1 MTHQPASYVVQ
12 MTNDTDEPQNSPDK
26 MNLFSDMTIRKG
38 FIRKVFFILTFQL
51 MITLGIICLFI
62 FCIPI
67 KTWVLL
73 NPWFTYILIPAL
85 FVLIIILACFE
96 DARCKVPENFFLLF
110 IFTLVEGMLLGSIS
124 VFYHA
129 EELMWAVGG
138 TSLVTWGLILLA
150 QQTKFD
156 FTSLS
161 ANLWVL
167 LLVLILYGTLYSLM
181 RTYWLRLIF
190 AALGTLFFSVY
201 LVLDI
206 QLMLGRS
213 YQYALSPEEYVFAA
227 LNLYLDITNIFVFIL
242 ELISTE
248 R

>member
-1 MTHQPASYVVQ
+1 MHTHTHTRKCLIYEDVREADILHAGGYCFLWYSHRIMISATAMGLHPVGPFPCCRHFLVLIRHLVAAPEEAGQPLMSISRLPLGREW
-12 MTNDTDEPQNSPDK
+12 TSTGDETPGLTYTSSKKRETTRSVHLRDVG
-26 MNLFSDMTIRKG
+26 RKG
-38 FIRKVFFILTFQL
+38 HGSK
-51 MITLGIICLFI
+51 
-62 FCIPI
+62 
-67 KTWVLL
+67 
-73 NPWFTYILIPAL
+73 
-85 FVLIIILACFE
+85 E
-96 DARCKVPENFFLLF
+96 
-110 IFTLVEGMLLGSIS
+110 TLVEGMLLGSIS

-190 AALGTLFFSVY
+190 AALGTLFFSV
-201 LVLDI
+201 
-206 QLMLGRS
+206 G
-213 YQYALSPEEYVFAA
+213 
-227 LNLYLDITNIFVFIL
+227 
-242 ELISTE
+242 
-248 R
+248 